1 MDERDPRH
9 HEGDSADA
17 PRRVGRAG
25 IPHDWPVPLPS
36 GREVLIR
43 LAASGLNNTDV
54 NTRTGW
60 YRWRARGPLGA
71 DGHLHMPNALG
82 LGVHPDEKALGHPVA
97 VYT

>member
-1 MDERDPRH
+1 MSATPGTMKAIVPMRH
-9 HEGDSADA
+9 GELDA
-17 PRRVGRAG
+17 LEYRT
-25 IPHDWPVPLPS
+25 DWPVPLPS

-54 NTRTGW
+54 NPRTGW
-60 YRWRARGPLGA
+60 YRRRARGPRGT
-71 DGHLHMPNALG
+71 DGHLHMPNAPG